1 MPGLADIQTGTL
13 DSPEGD
19 APGAQ
24 IMCKEP
30 LAWLD
35 RIDALPAFATY
46 PGMG

>member
-1 MPGLADIQTGTL
+1 
-13 DSPEGD
+13 
-19 APGAQ
+19 
-24 IMCKEP
+24 MCKEP